1 MNKIK
6 YAFTILAVLSLL
18 VSCKEEVDDT
28 PVLRLSETEL
38 TLEPGKWIYYRISDN
53 TMVGRSTI
61 GDTEQDKE
69 WAERL
74 DWDIAFS
81 EGGIRTNGG
90 TSGPGNG
97 GITVISDD
105 DFNLD
110 SYQRSASLFYYP
122 DVEDVQVIAPL
133 SNS

>member
-1 MNKIK
+1 MNKTRYIIP
-6 YAFTILAVLSLL
+6 ILAVLSLL
-18 VSCKEEVDDT
+18 VSCKEEVDDA
-28 PVLRLSETEL
+28 PVLHQSEAEL

-61 GDTEQDKE
+61 GDAEEDKE
-69 WAERL
+69 WADRL

-90 TSGPGNG
+90 ASGRGNG
-97 GITVISDD
+97 GITVITDG

-110 SYQRSASLFYYP
+110 SYDKSASLFYYP
-122 DVEDVQVIAPL
+122 DVNDVQVIVPL
-133 SNS
+133 SNN

>member
-1 MNKIK
+1 MNKTRYIIP
-6 YAFTILAVLSLL
+6 ILAVLSLL
-18 VSCKEEVDDT
+18 VSCKDEVDDA
-28 PVLRLSETEL
+28 PVLRQSEAEL

-69 WAERL
+69 WADRL

-90 TSGPGNG
+90 ASGRGNG
-97 GITVISDD
+97 GITVISDG
-105 DFNLD
+105 DFKLD
-110 SYQRSASLFYYP
+110 SYDKSASLFYYP
-122 DVEDVQVIAPL
+122 DVKDVQVIAPL
-133 SNS
+133 SNN

>member
-1 MNKIK
+1 MNKTRYIIP
-6 YAFTILAVLSLL
+6 ILAVLSLL
-18 VSCKEEVDDT
+18 ASCKEEVDDT
-28 PVLRLSETEL
+28 PVLRQSETEL

-69 WAERL
+69 WADRL

-90 TSGPGNG
+90 ASGRGNG
-97 GITVISDD
+97 GITVISDG
-105 DFNLD
+105 DFKLD
-110 SYQRSASLFYYP
+110 SYDKSASLFYYP
-122 DVEDVQVIAPL
+122 DVKDVQVIAPL
-133 SNS
+133 SNN

>member
-1 MNKIK
+1 MNKTRYIIP
-6 YAFTILAVLSLL
+6 ILAVLSLL
-18 VSCKEEVDDT
+18 VSCKEEVDDAPT
-28 PVLRLSETEL
+28 LRQSEAEL

-61 GDTEQDKE
+61 GDAEEDKE
-69 WAERL
+69 WADRL

-90 TSGPGNG
+90 ASGRGNG
-97 GITVISDD
+97 GITVISNG

-110 SYQRSASLFYYP
+110 SYDKSASLFYYP
-122 DVEDVQVIAPL
+122 DVKDVQVIAPL
-133 SNS
+133 SNN